1 MFKILIYIS
10 LFLNHGVNTGII
22 TSLQGIL
29 RLAKKSYPGFGG
41 GKYISGNYAQQNKA
55 LFEFAWKW
63 LLSFISSNSKE
74 SDHLELDRVNVTVNL

>member
-1 MFKILIYIS
+1 
-10 LFLNHGVNTGII
+10 
-22 TSLQGIL
+22 
-29 RLAKKSYPGFGG
+29 
-41 GKYISGNYAQQNKA
+41 

>member
-22 TSLQGIL
+22 TSFQGIL
-29 RLAKKSYPGFGG
+29 RLAKKSGIWG

-63 LLSFISSNSKE
+63 LLSFKLSNSKE